1 MLITDPIQLQE
12 FTACHR
18 VWQGIPGIA
27 CTKKGR
33 TFLSFYSGN
42 TKETYGNFAAVIK
55 SDTDTDFTEPIAVAK
70 KSGYHRC
77 FDPVLWIDPLDRLWF
92 IWNVMPGEEVFAAIC
107 EDPDA
112 PVLHWSE
119 PFYIGRGIMMNKP
132 LVLSSGEWLFP
143 IAFWLPHLSQE
154 MRKTTIR
161 EDDIPASYVYKT
173 ADNGKTFVKI
183 GGADVRN
190 RSFDEHMVIEQASG
204 ILTMLVRTNYGI
216 GVSYSY
222 DRGRTWST
230 GENSNLGGPCSRFF
244 LGKLRSGRVL
254 LINHFEFTGR
264 NNLTAML
271 SEDDGKTFPYRL
283 LLDGRNNVSYPDA
296 MECEDGFIYI
306 VYDRERGCFKSSLQE
321 AYADARELL
330 TAKITEQDIMNGTL
344 STEGSFLQNV
354 ACKLDELAPGD
365 PDPYQ
370 KTVKDREL
378 AELLINNPTENI
390 IEAVFARHPVK
401 CSDLHLF
408 RREKLDAKIQRFQET
423 GETNVELL
431 TGIITL
437 LRCAGEEKPEG
448 NPLVDAVTAYISQNY
463 AEDISVTSLA
473 EQLQTSRYYLS
484 HLFKAET
491 GISVTEYRNELRLTK
506 AKQLL
511 IHTSASISDIALQ
524 TGFCTA
530 SYFSEVF
537 LKSEKISPSDYRKY
551 HSLQQH
557 AH

>member
-1 MLITDPIQLQE
+1 MLITNPIQLQE
-12 FTACHR
+12 FTARHR

-27 CTKKGR
+27 HTKKGR
-33 TFLSFYSGN
+33 TFLSFYSGS
-42 TKETYGNFAAVIK
+42 TTETYGNFAAVIK

-70 KSGYHRC
+70 KSGCYRC

-92 IWNVMPGEEVFAAIC
+92 IWNVLPGDEVFAAIC
-107 EDPDA
+107 EEPDA
-112 PVLHWSE
+112 EVLYWSE
-119 PFYIGRGIMMNKP
+119 PFCIGRGVMMNKP

-143 IAFWLPHLSQE
+143 IAFWQPNFFRE
-154 MRKTTIR
+154 MRKGTTR

-183 GGADVRN
+183 GGADIRN
-190 RSFDEHMVIEQASG
+190 RSFDEHMVIEQANG

-222 DRGRTWST
+222 DRGKTWSA
-230 GENSNLGGPCSRFF
+230 GENSQLQGPCSRFF

-283 LLDGRNNVSYPDA
+283 LLDARNNVSYPDA
-296 MECEDGFIYI
+296 TEAEDGFIYI
-306 VYDRERGCFKSSLQE
+306 TYDRERGCAKSSLQE

-330 TAKITEQDIMNGTL
+330 TAKITEQDILNGVI

-354 ACKLDELAPGD
+354 ACKLGELASED

-370 KTVKDREL
+370 KGIKDREL
-378 AELLINNPTENI
+378 AEQLINSHTQNI
-390 IEAVFARHPVK
+390 IEAVFAKHPVK

-408 RREKLDAKIQRFQET
+408 RREKLDAQIQRFQET

-431 TGIITL
+431 TRIITL
-437 LRCAGEEKPEG
+437 LRCAGEENPEG

-463 AEDISVTSLA
+463 AEDISVASLA

-511 IHTSASISDIALQ
+511 IHSSASISDIALQ

-537 LKSEKISPSDYRKY
+537 LKSEKISTSDNRKY
-551 HSLQQH
+551 HSV
-557 AH
+557 

>member
-12 FTACHR
+12 FAARHR

-27 CTKKGR
+27 HTKKGR
-33 TFLSFYSGN
+33 TFLSFYSGS
-42 TKETYGNFAAVIK
+42 TTETYGNFAAVIK

-70 KSGYHRC
+70 KSGCYRC

-92 IWNVMPGEEVFAAIC
+92 IWNVLPGDEVFASIC
-107 EDPDA
+107 EEPDA
-112 PVLHWSE
+112 EVLCWSE
-119 PFYIGRGIMMNKP
+119 PFCIGRGVMMNKP

-143 IAFWLPHLSQE
+143 IAFWQPNFFRE
-154 MRKTTIR
+154 MRKGTAG
-161 EDDIPASYVYKT
+161 EDNIPASYVYKT

-183 GGADVRN
+183 GGADIRN
-190 RSFDEHMVIEQASG
+190 RSFDEHMVIEQANG

-222 DRGRTWST
+222 DRGKTWSA
-230 GENSNLGGPCSRFF
+230 GENSQLQGPCSRFF

-283 LLDGRNNVSYPDA
+283 LLDARSNVSYPDA
-296 MECEDGFIYI
+296 AEAEDGFIYI
-306 VYDRERGCFKSSLQE
+306 TYDRERGCAKSSLQE

-330 TAKITEQDIMNGTL
+330 TAKITEQDILNGVL

-354 ACKLDELAPGD
+354 ACKLGELASED

-370 KTVKDREL
+370 EGIKDREL
-378 AELLINNPTENI
+378 AEQLINSHTKNI
-390 IEAVFARHPVK
+390 IEAVFAKHPVK

-408 RREKLDAKIQRFQET
+408 RREKLDAQIQRFQET
-423 GETNVELL
+423 GEANVELL
-431 TGIITL
+431 TRIITL
-437 LRCAGEEKPEG
+437 LRCAGEENPEG

-463 AEDISVTSLA
+463 AEDISVASLA

-551 HSLQQH
+551 HSV
-557 AH
+557 